1 MKTEIKKDTNKIK
14 TNKKDINKTEKNK
27 NKTEK
32 NTNKTKKDIN
42 KTEKDNKILSFDEFN
57 SKITVGGCVSHKEIK
72 EYLFNSIEDIKN
84 HFKITDEEYK
94 LYIEENIIDE
104 KLKCCI
110 EKIKDYLLNNEFNIL
125 NENHYYL
132 SYKLY
137 ISNSNNFLIFYTFE
151 YDDTDKI
158 KIIHSFDLDSLE
170 SSNIYN
176 YRINLN
182 SDLKNELLSLFKKD
196 IYNDIEE
203 NKKTLYENYKRNFK
217 GEK

>member
-1 MKTEIKKDTNKIK
+1 MSLIINNDINKIMKTEIKKDTNKIK

-110 EKIKDYLLNNEFNIL
+110 EKIKDYLLNN
-125 NENHYYL
+125 L
-132 SYKLY
+132 SYFFLTGFFLFLGKRDSC
-137 ISNSNNFLIFYTFE
+137 ISFITNLLVIFF
-151 YDDTDKI
+151 
-158 KIIHSFDLDSLE
+158 
-170 SSNIYN
+170 SS
-176 YRINLN
+176 
-182 SDLKNELLSLFKKD
+182 LLS
-196 IYNDIEE
+196 IRY
-203 NKKTLYENYKRNFK
+203 
-217 GEK
+217 